1 MIIIAVYN
9 EKYFSEQ
16 HFSYIVHVLTWRAAQ
31 EGSRFGCT
39 NEGGHSARDAFSS
52 EARGEICSLS

>member
-1 MIIIAVYN
+1 MIILAIYN

-16 HFSYIVHVLTWRAAQ
+16 HFSYTVLVLTWRAAQ

-39 NEGGHSARDAFSS
+39 NEGGHRARDTFSS
-52 EARGEICSLS
+52 EARDEICSLS